1 MRTSLLTLTL
11 TLALSLPGLAS
22 ADVYKCPAPDG
33 KTIYQDRPCQRDTRP
48 ILRNAHTEAKEHQ
61 AAEEAQAI
69 ARRQEAEREHQ
80 ERVAGMLAG
89 LQKIPRP
96 ADYQSRIDVAFSL
109 LLKDPAS
116 RQIRY
121 TALPWGSL
129 VCGTVNAKNSFG
141 GFTGAQPFVIYF
153 TEQQRIGHFK
163 VYTDKEIQ
171 RAKLTV
177 SGSLDEAIEK
187 VLVEACHL

>member
-1 MRTSLLTLTL
+1 LQIKQLIFRRLIFYVQDFLAQRPISSIKELDKVYSLICTLCYQNAATQHRE
-11 TLALSLPGLAS
+11 LALQANGLSFPMAEAMGLPPVS
-22 ADVYKCPAPDG
+22 
-33 KTIYQDRPCQRDTRP
+33 
-48 ILRNAHTEAKEHQ
+48 
-61 AAEEAQAI
+61 
-69 ARRQEAEREHQ
+69 
-80 ERVAGMLAG
+80 
-89 LQKIPRP
+89 
-96 ADYQSRIDVAFSL
+96 
-109 LLKDPAS
+109 LKDPAS

-163 VYTDKEIQ
+163 VYTDKEVQ
-171 RAKLTV
+171 QAKLTV
-177 SGSLDEAIEK
+177 SGRLDEAIEK